1 MSKKVDFLPHG
12 IYKIVVDPGANVCAL
27 VGCTEHLY
35 DLPRPE
41 DFSDNTIDHLLTLNY
56 LVLNFGYQSFNS
68 IFIYTVKLDKNF
80 MRMNYYL
87 IYFEMYS
94 NDQIYLYLLLLKNI
108 MLNSNFDY

>member
-1 MSKKVDFLPHG
+1 MIKKVDFLPHG
-12 IYKIVVDPGANVCAL
+12 IYKIPGANVCAL
-27 VGCTEHLY
+27 VGCTDHLY

-41 DFSDNTIDHLLTLNY
+41 DFLRY

-68 IFIYTVKLDKNF
+68 IFIYTVKLYKIF

-94 NDQIYLYLLLLKNI
+94 ND
-108 MLNSNFDY
+108 